1 MMGDGGG
8 PELREAARAG
18 EPGGAGHRT
27 CAGGAARQG
36 GAVECGRDRGH
47 GNCPALA
54 PVGRGGVA
62 NSPPVPRHRG
72 RGAGNAPES
81 GRKNH
86 AVPAATVERLL
97 ELALSEPPA
106 GHSPWTTRLLAQEV
120 CPRKCVPGSVSQ
132 EVCPTCCAATRSS
145 CRGCAHTCAHTKG
158 EPRRRVRGEV
168 RDSVRL
174 YLNPPEPSFRQ
185 VKQRRTSAMGVSL
198 EK

>member
-1 MMGDGGG
+1 
-8 PELREAARAG
+8 
-18 EPGGAGHRT
+18 
-27 CAGGAARQG
+27 
-36 GAVECGRDRGH
+36 

-120 CPRKCVPGSVSQ
+120 CPRKCVPGSVSD
-132 EVCPTCCAATRSS
+132 VL
-145 CRGCAHTCAHTKG
+145 
-158 EPRRRVRGEV
+158 RRHALKLPCVRTYV
-168 RDSVRL
+168 RTHKR
-174 YLNPPEPSFRQ
+174 
-185 VKQRRTSAMGVSL
+185 
-198 EK
+198 